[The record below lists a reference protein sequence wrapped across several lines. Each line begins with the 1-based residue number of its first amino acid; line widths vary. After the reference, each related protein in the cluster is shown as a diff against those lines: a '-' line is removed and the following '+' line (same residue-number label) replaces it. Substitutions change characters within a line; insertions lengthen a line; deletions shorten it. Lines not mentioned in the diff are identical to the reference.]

1 MSFPCNDF
9 NNQEPGL
16 IKDIYRVYKYKFGIT
31 FPIHAKINVNGEHEH
46 PLYTLLKCKQPGLFG
61 SQIKW
66 NFTKFVVDQQ
76 GNIVKRFYLV
86 IILTKWKINK
96 TIIKINAYIL
106 LGLKNKIILFH
117 L

>member
-1 MSFPCNDF
+1 
-9 NNQEPGL
+9 
-16 IKDIYRVYKYKFGIT
+16 VYNYKFGIT

-76 GNIVKRFYLV
+76 GNIVKRFLPCDNPNQMEKL
-86 IILTKWKINK
+86 IRQ
-96 TIIKINAYIL
+96 L
-106 LGLKNKIILFH
+106 LK
-117 L
+117 